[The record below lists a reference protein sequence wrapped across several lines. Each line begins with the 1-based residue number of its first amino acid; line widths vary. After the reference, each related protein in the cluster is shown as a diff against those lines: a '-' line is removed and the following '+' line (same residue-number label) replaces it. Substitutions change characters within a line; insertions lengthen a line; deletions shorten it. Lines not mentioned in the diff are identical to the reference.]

1 MGNGDMDFIDKKIE
15 LVGSTKVAA
24 LLERDTVDAGSYH
37 HQTLDRTGDGL
48 MVAAYAHDNS
58 IEAIEHRDKSWVV
71 GLQWHPE
78 EASANASHRRLLF
91 QAVIRH
97 AQQQKDEALVLQQ

>member
-1 MGNGDMDFIDKKIE
+1 MD
-15 LVGSTKVAA
+15 VRS
-24 LLERDTVDAGSYH
+24 SH
-37 HQTLDRTGDGL
+37 HQTIDRTGHGL

-78 EASANASHRRLLF
+78 EASANASHRRLLL

-97 AQQQKDEALVLQQ
+97 AQQQKDEAHVLQQYPAKFRFHCEFRPGSIGS